1 MSVKLYLF
9 RAFSYVSGGRMAPSI
24 LQRPRVNHFLSEHVH
39 AVMCIP
45 FCDAEA

>member
-9 RAFSYVSGGRMAPSI
+9 RAFSYVGEGRIAPFI
-24 LQRPRVNHFLSEHVH
+24 LQRQRVNHFSLKNELV
-39 AVMCIP
+39 VLCIR